1 LQSTA
6 ARNNDVFKTWGTEYF
21 RGIGHGFEAASSI
34 NPIYMELGFIAAGG
48 VGHRLWPEWA
58 SYGWLP
64 AAGGWAGFQGY
75 QNYDIKQF
83 RQSTTTFGGRLSILA
98 KRLNLNSANGAQ

>member
-1 LQSTA
+1 MDLKRHRAIVRSMY
-6 ARNNDVFKTWGTEYF
+6 RV
-21 RGIGHGFEAASSI
+21 GIYSGGEALDTV
-34 NPIYMELGFIAAGG
+34 YGLKG
-48 VGHRLWPEWA
+48 
-58 SYGWLP
+58 SYGWLA